1 MDFSF
6 VTNWLKHLETEQVIS
21 FLGDLN
27 IGEMIYNQWFLGGL
41 ALVCLLALYLR
52 RHAFIAAILALVGFA
67 ILVDHTL
74 QQGAEVQ
81 NIMSETLLVF
91 VGGGLVLIFVVIYF
105 LFIRHD

>member
-6 VTNWLKHLETEQVIS
+6 VTNWLQHLETEQVIS

-27 IGEMIYNQWFLGGL
+27 IGDMIYNQWFLGGL
-41 ALVCLLALYLR
+41 AAVCVLSLYLR
-52 RHAFIAAILALVGFA
+52 RYAFIAAILALVGFA

-74 QQGAEVQ
+74 QQGAAVQ

-91 VGGGLVLIFVVIYF
+91 VGGGLILIFVVIYF